1 MQDTVLKWLA
11 ELGPALRVGLSFKLH
26 SQFIVEKKYLG
37 PWICG
42 LLLVAPVAFPQYCP
56 FHSASPETCHLLQLL
71 VTPAPLL
78 SESTAAQLPSLPWS
92 KNIYQNLVRT
102 GWEKEEGPESPSCV
116 YESFPL
122 KSATA

>member
-26 SQFIVEKKYLG
+26 SQFIVEKKYVG

-78 SESTAAQLPSLPWS
+78 SESTAAQLPSLPGPRISIKTWS
-92 KNIYQNLVRT
+92 ALAGRRKKAQRARVAFM
-102 GWEKEEGPESPSCV
+102 KV
-116 YESFPL
+116 FH
-122 KSATA
+122 